1 MSDHAR
7 MKDIP
12 WTRRTRLRGDERRAT
27 PTLPWFRRATH
38 RLCIALVIT
47 SAPIACVKQLP
58 PAPVPPTVAPPLQAA
73 APPPGGQGR
82 LVVDVVDG
90 PTPVQRIRMAS
101 QQVDRGP
108 GRVSYRLLETPE
120 LLCATSPCIADVAL
134 GNVLLGFPVLGDPGA
149 MEVELVH
156 VGPEPSVYRRAL
168 SIYKGKSGGLRVLGI
183 VATAVGGSAVL
194 TGATLLPI
202 GLSDDNRGLTTAGGI
217 SLGAGAVLL
226 TLGILAI
233 RHDAPTYR
241 PGSSNHFPLDAARP

>member
-7 MKDIP
+7 MKNIP
-12 WTRRTRLRGDERRAT
+12 WNQRSRFRCDESGA
-27 PTLPWFRRATH
+27 PTLPLFRRATQ

-47 SAPIACVKQLP
+47 CVPVACVKQLP
-58 PAPVPPTVAPPLQAA
+58 PAPTPQTIAPPIQAA
-73 APPPGGQGR
+73 APPPSGQGR
-82 LVVDVVDG
+82 LVVDVVEG

-101 QQVDRGP
+101 RQVDDGQ
-108 GRVSYRLLETPE
+108 GRVSHRFFEAPE
-120 LLCATSPCIADVAL
+120 VLCAASPCVADVPA

-168 SIYKGKSGGLRVLGI
+168 SVYHGRSGSVRVLGI